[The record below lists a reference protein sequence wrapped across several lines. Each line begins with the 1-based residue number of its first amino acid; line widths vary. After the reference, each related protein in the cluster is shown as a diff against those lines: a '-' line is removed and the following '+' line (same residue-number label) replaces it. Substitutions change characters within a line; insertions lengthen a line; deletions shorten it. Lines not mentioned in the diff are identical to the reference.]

1 MVFLFL
7 DKAVEKFTVK
17 VTKVIADENLTQEQV
32 YSAEETL
39 PFWCYCP
46 ERPCLPSARQSC
58 REEGREAQNNCVPGT
73 NGAGAHEGKLA
84 VVGQRCTSR
93 FKPHVLK
100 E

>member
-39 PFWCYCP
+39 PFGAIAQKDPACRLQGSPAGRKDAKRRTTVSRVPTAQVRTRGNLLW
-46 ERPCLPSARQSC
+46 SAKD
-58 REEGREAQNNCVPGT
+58 V
-73 NGAGAHEGKLA
+73 
-84 VVGQRCTSR
+84 
-93 FKPHVLK
+93 PHVLNLTF
-100 E
+100 